1 MLTVTKKLQCDQ
13 IVPGCPWQ
21 ASAETEEELLQQA
34 VEHARHDHGIQQI
47 NAPLAQQVKAAI
59 RDAD

>member
-1 MLTVTKKLQCDQ
+1 MSKTLQCDL

-21 ASAETEEELLQQA
+21 ANAETEEELLQQA
-34 VEHARHDHGIQQI
+34 VEHARHDHGVQQI
-47 NAPLAQQVKAAI
+47 DAPLAQKVQAAI